1 LENPNQI
8 IIGGRSEERSL
19 WNDLV
24 AQNPMLIEIKRF
36 RRKFFTF
43 GGNPASS
50 AILALALVCYVGL
63 IMVVLS
69 GKGEIPPVAL
79 VMFQTMVLGLLAPA
93 MLYGAIAGERE
104 RRSWDL
110 LLVAPISKA
119 QIVVGK
125 FIGAMAGIGLT
136 IGLCL
141 LPVLM
146 AAVTYRRT
154 NWHDLFLSELVSASF
169 ALLVCALTLLLSARV
184 RRGFMALGAALGTLA
199 VWLAVV
205 PLLLSTLVGS
215 GPGTMELM
223 MLLHPFM
230 ALGMIL
236 SHGERSMYSSAENE
250 YVSASL
256 WGYPQT
262 LAYLVLTV
270 VLVVWA
276 AKTLVFAENDIRF
289 MPKSHPDA

>member
-1 LENPNQI
+1 
-8 IIGGRSEERSL
+8 
-19 WNDLV
+19 
-24 AQNPMLIEIKRF
+24 
-36 RRKFFTF
+36 
-43 GGNPASS
+43 
-50 AILALALVCYVGL
+50 
-63 IMVVLS
+63 MVVLS

-79 VMFQTMVLGLLAPA
+79 VIFQTVVVGLLAPA

-110 LLVAPISKA
+110 LLVAPITKA

-125 FIGAMAGIGLT
+125 FIGAMAGMGLT

-199 VWLAVV
+199 IWLIVV
-205 PLLLSTLVGS
+205 PLLIGTLVGS
-215 GPGTMELM
+215 GPGTMELLL
-223 MLLHPFM
+223 LLHPFM
-230 ALGMIL
+230 VLGMIL
-236 SHGERSMYSSAENE
+236 SHGERSTYASSETE
-250 YVSASL
+250 YVPANL

-262 LAYLVLTV
+262 LVYLLLTV
-270 VLVVWA
+270 ILVVWA

-289 MPKSHPDA
+289 MPRSHPDA